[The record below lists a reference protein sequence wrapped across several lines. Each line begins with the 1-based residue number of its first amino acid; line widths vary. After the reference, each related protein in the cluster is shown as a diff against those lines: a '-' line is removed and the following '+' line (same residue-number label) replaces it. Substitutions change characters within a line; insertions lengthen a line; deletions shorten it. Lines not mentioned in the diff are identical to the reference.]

1 MPIVKSL
8 YEANPPSA
16 RLMPLGTF
24 SGGFGAAMAA
34 AGRAPLKPP
43 PPSLHVPQRHEGAS
57 ASHRASPA
65 TSATGS
71 AMSAGSTYSPA
82 DDRSDGDP
90 GRTRKGRRRRQPSGS
105 TRGSGSTS
113 PSWAE
118 SSMWADQQ
126 VGPDRSMGAAVAPG
140 AGAGAGSSSRNT
152 PVGGG
157 TPVDDRTPVR
167 RRTPARTNCT
177 PPLVATI
184 AGSRTPPF
192 APGATGTGVVEETR
206 VSCPRCHGFITTA
219 KEGDVTGAVM
229 RYSPDR
235 HKAVTAMRAGFSA
248 GEGARVA
255 PPPPINTRPLD
266 TVVNRTSAS
275 NVRTPPM
282 VRPPPPRTTAPSPPA
297 PPPPSQRAPS
307 PPAGGNTGGGP
318 RGGGGGGGLRAPEPP
333 PVQAPLPPTTETRDR
348 DGSLEW
354 KWASS
359 PFPVPSED
367 EPLMGKSE
375 VQEQGMKGLGVVGVS
390 EGQRGLTAE
399 GMGMGGIDLGLG
411 GQGQGAPEGFR
422 PPRLR
427 MYSNSNHDSSRAA
440 VPKYND
446 KRLSYKFSD
455 QGALTL
461 KNFGIRI
468 GSGGVRDYSEEVLS
482 PTGHNGNGIVG
493 PFFSSSG
500 GGDQWVSLTH
510 HVRHH

>member
-1 MPIVKSL
+1 
-8 YEANPPSA
+8 
-16 RLMPLGTF
+16 
-24 SGGFGAAMAA
+24 MAA

-140 AGAGAGSSSRNT
+140 AGTGSSSRNT
-152 PVGGG
+152 PVGG
-157 TPVDDRTPVR
+157 TPVDDQTPVR
-167 RRTPARTNCT
+167 RRTPARINGT
-177 PPLVATI
+177 PPLVATV

-192 APGATGTGVVEETR
+192 APGAPGTAVEESR
-206 VSCPRCHGFITTA
+206 VSCPRCHGFIGPNPTV
-219 KEGDVTGAVM
+219 KEGDVAGTVM
-229 RYSPDR
+229 KYSPNR
-235 HKAVTAMRAGFSA
+235 HEAVTAMRGGFSA

-255 PPPPINTRPLD
+255 PPPPINTRPPD
-266 TVVNRTSAS
+266 TVVNRASAGT
-275 NVRTPPM
+275 VKTPPM

-348 DGSLEW
+348 DGSSEW
-354 KWASS
+354 RWTSMPGGGSFETLVA
-359 PFPVPSED
+359 
-367 EPLMGKSE
+367 KSE
-375 VQEQGMKGLGVVGVS
+375 FQEQGIKGLGMVAVS
-390 EGQRGLTAE
+390 EEQLGLTAE
-399 GMGMGGIDLGLG
+399 GLVIGDLDFCLG
-411 GQGQGAPEGFR
+411 GQGHGAPEGLR

-427 MYSNSNHDSSRAA
+427 MCSNSNHDASRAA

-455 QGALTL
+455 KGALTL
-461 KNFGIRI
+461 KNFGLRI
-468 GSGGVRDYSEEVLS
+468 GRGGVRDYSEEVLS
-482 PTGHNGNGIVG
+482 PTGHNGHGTVG

-500 GGDQWVSLTH
+500 GGDQWVSQKFN
-510 HVRHH
+510 

>member
-1 MPIVKSL
+1 MLRITSS
-8 YEANPPSA
+8 E
-16 RLMPLGTF
+16 
-24 SGGFGAAMAA
+24 GFGAAMAA

-43 PPSLHVPQRHEGAS
+43 PPSLHVPQRHEGTS

-71 AMSAGSTYSPA
+71 AMSVGSTYSPA

-118 SSMWADQQ
+118 STMWADQQ

-140 AGAGAGSSSRNT
+140 LGAGSSSRNT

-157 TPVDDRTPVR
+157 TPADDRTPVR
-167 RRTPARTNCT
+167 RRTPARCNGT
-177 PPLVATI
+177 PPLVATV

-192 APGATGTGVVEETR
+192 ARGAPGTAVVEESR
-206 VSCPRCHGFITTA
+206 VSCPRCNGPVVSNTTA
-219 KEGDVTGAVM
+219 KEREAAVAGT

-235 HKAVTAMRAGFSA
+235 QEAVTATRAGFSA
-248 GEGARVA
+248 GEGARVD
-255 PPPPINTRPLD
+255 PPPPINTRPSDSVLNRVPAG
-266 TVVNRTSAS
+266 TVK
-275 NVRTPPM
+275 TPPM

-348 DGSLEW
+348 DGSSEW
-354 KWASS
+354 RWTSL
-359 PFPVPSED
+359 PPVE
-367 EPLMGKSE
+367 KSE
-375 VQEQGMKGLGVVGVS
+375 AEDQGIKDFGVVAVS
-390 EGQRGLTAE
+390 QQRGLTAE
-399 GMGMGGIDLGLG
+399 GLGMGGLGLG
-411 GQGQGAPEGFR
+411 LGVQGQGAPEGLR

-427 MYSNSNHDSSRAA
+427 MFSNSNPDGSRAA

-446 KRLSYKFSD
+446 IRLSYKFSD
-455 QGALTL
+455 KGALTL
-461 KNFGIRI
+461 KNFGLRI
-468 GSGGVRDYSEEVLS
+468 GLGGMREYSDKVLN
-482 PTGHNGNGIVG
+482 PTGHNSNGTVG

-500 GGDQWVSLTH
+500 GGDLWVSLTN
-510 HVRHH
+510 HVFAYVTLRVKVGIYGD